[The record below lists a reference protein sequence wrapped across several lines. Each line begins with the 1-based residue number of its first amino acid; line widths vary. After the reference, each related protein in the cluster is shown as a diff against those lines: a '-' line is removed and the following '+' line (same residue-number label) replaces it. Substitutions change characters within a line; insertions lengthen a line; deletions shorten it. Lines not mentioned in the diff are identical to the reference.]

1 MDETEP
7 YVDIHCHLLPDIDEG
22 SKSWDESLAM
32 ARMAVAEGT
41 STVICTPHQ
50 LGSYA
55 HNDVQTVRARTDELQ
70 RLLQQHQVPLLVLP
84 GAEVRLE
91 LNLIEQILNG
101 QVLTLADRGQHVL
114 VELPHETYIPLGGV
128 LKLLDQHGL
137 TGILAHPERNQGL
150 LRQYREIQ
158 SLVGQ
163 GCLMQVTADSI
174 LGMFGPRCQR
184 CVEQMLIDGTVHFV
198 ATDARGAQSRRPL
211 LRRAFELVCELCGID
226 MAVELFCRNPAFVAA
241 GEDIPLRPPKQRRR
255 IFLRSWFGRRQ
266 AG

>member
-22 SKSWDESLAM
+22 SNSWDESLAM

-55 HNDVQTVRARTDELQ
+55 HNDAQAVRDRTGEMQ
-70 RLLQQHQVPLLVLP
+70 KLLQQQRVSLRVLP
-84 GAEVRLE
+84 GAEVRLDAE
-91 LNLIEQILNG
+91 LVAQVSSG
-101 QVLTLADRGQHVL
+101 QVLTLADQGKHVL
-114 VELPHETYIPLGGV
+114 IELPHETYEPFAGV
-128 LKLLDQHGL
+128 IRSLKRMGL

-150 LRQYREIQ
+150 LRQPQEIQ
-158 SLVGQ
+158 ALVSQ
-163 GCLMQVTADSI
+163 GCLMQVTADSV

-184 CVEQMLIDGTVHFV
+184 FVEQMLIDGTVHFV

-211 LRRAFELVCELCGID
+211 LRRAFELVSELAGINT
-226 MAVELFCRNPAFVAA
+226 AVEIFCRNPACVAA
-241 GEDIPLRPPKQRRR
+241 GDKVPVRPPKPARRV
-255 IFLRSWFGRRQ
+255 FPRSWFRRRR

>member
-7 YVDIHCHLLPDIDEG
+7 YVDIHCHLLPDIDGG

-50 LGSYA
+50 LGTYA
-55 HNDVQTVRARTDELQ
+55 HNNVHTVRARTSELQ
-70 RLLQQHQVPLLVLP
+70 KLLQQQQVPLLVRP

-91 LNLIEQILNG
+91 LNLIEQLLSG
-101 QVLTLADRGQHVL
+101 QVLTLADRNQHVL
-114 VELPHETYIPLGGV
+114 LELPHETYVPLGGV
-128 LKLLDQHGL
+128 LKLLDKHGL

-150 LRQYREIQ
+150 LRQYREIHA
-158 SLVGQ
+158 LVRQ
-163 GCLMQVTADSI
+163 GCLMQVTADSF
-174 LGMFGPRCQR
+174 LGMFGTRCQR
-184 CVEQMLIDGTVHFV
+184 YVEQMLVDGSVHFV

-211 LRRAFELVCELCGID
+211 LRRAFEIVGEICGID
-226 MAVELFCRNPAFVAA
+226 TAVELFCRNPACVDA
-241 GEDIPLRPPKQRRR
+241 GEPVPVRTPKPRHR
-255 IFLRSWFGRRQ
+255 IFLQSWLRRRQ

>member
-7 YVDIHCHLLPDIDEG
+7 YVDIHCHLLPDIDDG

-41 STVICTPHQ
+41 ASVICTPHQ

-55 HNDVQTVRARTDELQ
+55 HNDGRTIRSRTGELQ
-70 RLLQQHQVPLLVLP
+70 KLLQQQGVPLQVLP

-91 LNLIEQILNG
+91 ASMIAQISCG
-101 QVLTLADRGQHVL
+101 QVLTLANRGRHVL
-114 VELPHETYIPLGGV
+114 IDLPHATYVPLAGV
-128 LKLLDQHGL
+128 LQSLAEHGL

-150 LRQYREIQ
+150 RRQRREIR
-158 SLVGQ
+158 SLVSQ
-163 GCLMQVTADSI
+163 GCLMQVTADSL

-184 CVEQMLIDGTVHFV
+184 CAEQMLVDGTVHFV
-198 ATDARGAQSRRPL
+198 ATDARGAKSRRPL
-211 LRRAFELVCELCGID
+211 LRRAFELVCELVGID
-226 MAVELFCRNPAFVAA
+226 AAVELFCRNPACVVA
-241 GEDIPLRPPKQRRR
+241 GEDVPVRPPKPRRR
-255 IFLRSWFGRRQ
+255 IFLPNWFGRRR